1 MVIASEQDPPGS
13 AQTNTGGGW
22 VSQQNQLRGKG
33 CGCVSVPESWLPI
46 GGRGEA
52 AAAGGTMAGPAPW
65 QEVVSERWGGW
76 AAVGP
81 GGAAATGCRTPCAE
95 AAVMWRTTSFG

>member
-1 MVIASEQDPPGS
+1 
-13 AQTNTGGGW
+13 
-22 VSQQNQLRGKG
+22 
-33 CGCVSVPESWLPI
+33 
-46 GGRGEA
+46 
-52 AAAGGTMAGPAPW
+52 MAGPAPW